1 MDTTFDILQAI
12 GLGLAFGLRPVFA
25 PLLVALLAALHVG
38 IDLRGTDFSDLGGTP
53 GLVVIAVIA
62 VAWIAY
68 EIGRGGINPILHLV
82 IAVVFAGAFGAGSV
96 ADHSGTWWPGLIA
109 GIVAAIIA
117 WAALTPLLAGA
128 RQRLAGE
135 KDAGLILP
143 VLVELTAVVT
153 AFLSLIFPPLAV
165 IALLAVLVL
174 LVRGRRNRDGRY
186 AGLRTLT
193 K

>member
-1 MDTTFDILQAI
+1 MDTTYDILQAI

-25 PLLVALLAALHVG
+25 PLAVALLAALHVG
-38 IDLRGTDFSDLGGTP
+38 IDLRGTDFSDLASTP
-53 GLVVIAVIA
+53 LLIALA
-62 VAWIAY
+62 VLALAWLAF
-68 EIGRGGINPILHLV
+68 EIGRGALHPAVHLV

-96 ADHSGTWWPGLIA
+96 DEHSSAWWPGVIA
-109 GIVAAIIA
+109 GVAGAVLA

-135 KDAGLILP
+135 KEAGIILP
-143 VLVELTAVVT
+143 VLVELTAVIT
-153 AFLSLIFPPLAV
+153 AFLSLVFPPLAV
-165 IALLAVLVL
+165 IALIAVVVL